1 MIKSMT
7 GYGGAKGASGKID
20 ITVEI
25 KSVNNRYHDCT
36 IKIPRV
42 FVSFEESLKS
52 IVQGHISRGKVDVFV
67 TIDSSKSDDVEIRLN
82 RPLAEAYLSTLR
94 AMKSEYG
101 LGGDLSALDLARFP
115 DVLQAEKREADAEQL
130 CADISAVLE
139 DALAGFDEMRAREGE
154 RLCNDIFA
162 RLDAIEKLTVMAEEI
177 SPRSVAEYR
186 KKLEAR
192 MQEILQTAGIDEA
205 RILTEAAIFA
215 DRVSINEETV
225 RLRSH
230 IAQLRDMLHSGEP
243 VGRKIDFLVQEFNRE
258 ANTIGSKGNDA
269 ELSRL
274 VVDLKAE
281 IEKIREQAQ
290 NIE

>member
-1 MIKSMT
+1 MIRSMT

-20 ITVEI
+20 ISVEA
-25 KSVNNRYHDCT
+25 KCVNNRYLDCT
-36 IKIPRV
+36 VKIPRV
-42 FVSFEESLKS
+42 FASFEEVLKQ
-52 IVQGHISRGKVDVFV
+52 IVQRHVSRGKVDVFV
-67 TIDSSKSDDVEIRLN
+67 TIDSSNADDVEIKLN
-82 RPLAEAYLSTLR
+82 RPLAEAYLSTL
-94 AMKSEYG
+94 ASMTKEYG
-101 LGGDLSALDLARFP
+101 LAGGVTAIDLSRFP

-130 CADISAVLE
+130 CAAVSAVLE
-139 DALAGFDEMRAREGE
+139 DALAGIDGMRTREGE
-154 RLCNDIFA
+154 KLRRDISA
-162 RLDAIEKLTVMAEEI
+162 RLDAIEALTAAAEEI

-192 MQEILQTAGIDEA
+192 MQEVLQTAGVDEA
-205 RILTEAAIFA
+205 RILTEAAVFA

-230 IAQLRDMLHSGEP
+230 IAQLREMLGSEEP

-258 ANTIGSKGNDA
+258 VNTIGSKGNDT
-269 ELSRL
+269 EMSRL

>member
-1 MIKSMT
+1 MIRSMT
-7 GYGGAKGASGKID
+7 GYGGAKGASGKIG
-20 ITVEI
+20 ISVEV
-25 KSVNNRYHDCT
+25 KCVNNRYLDCT
-36 IKIPRV
+36 VKIPRV
-42 FVSFEESLKS
+42 FVSFEEALKQV
-52 IVQGHISRGKVDVFV
+52 VQSRISRGKVDVFV
-67 TIDSSKSDDVEIRLN
+67 TMDSSNADDVEIKLN
-82 RPLAEAYLSTLR
+82 RPLAEAYLSALT
-94 AMKSEYG
+94 AMASDYG
-101 LGGDLSALDLARFP
+101 LGGGVTAIDLSRFP

-130 CADISAVLE
+130 CAAISAVLE
-139 DALAGFDEMRAREGE
+139 EALEGFDGMRAREGE
-154 RLCNDIFA
+154 KLCRDITA
-162 RLDAIEKLTVMAEEI
+162 RLDAIEKLTVAAEEI

-186 KKLEAR
+186 KKLGAR
-192 MQEILQTAGIDEA
+192 MQEVLQSAGVDEA

-230 IAQLRDMLHSGEP
+230 IAQLRGMLGSSEP
-243 VGRKIDFLVQEFNRE
+243 VGRRIDFLVQEFNRE

-269 ELSRL
+269 EMSRV